1 MDLKKHF
8 QTKSAVNNFL
18 KDFVNYIE
26 AGHCVFLS
34 GELGVGKT
42 YFSQQIIKY
51 LTSVAFVSSPTYNII
66 NTYQNNNVEIWHC
79 DLFMVNSFD
88 EVVELGILDNLDHKI
103 LIVEWPNLLEKI
115 IKDPI
120 TFKIN
125 FGKTNYERNV
135 IINLPKSFKMIK
147 KVSNV

>member
-18 KDFVNYIE
+18 NDFVNYIE
-26 AGHCVFLS
+26 AGHCVFLV

-66 NTYQNNNVEIWHC
+66 NTYQNNNIEIWHC
-79 DLFMVNSFD
+79 DLFRVNSFD